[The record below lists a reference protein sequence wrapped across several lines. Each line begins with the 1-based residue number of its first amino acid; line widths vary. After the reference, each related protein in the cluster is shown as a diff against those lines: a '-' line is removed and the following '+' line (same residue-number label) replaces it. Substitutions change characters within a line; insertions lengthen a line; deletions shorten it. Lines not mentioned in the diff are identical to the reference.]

1 MPDIQAVRI
10 LYMEDDPG
18 LSRLLQKSLQR
29 RGYIVD
35 VASNGEEGLALLGG
49 TAYDLLLLDYNMPF
63 CGGMDVI
70 KTLSSKGTLL
80 PTIMVTGDGN
90 EEVAVEAMKLGA
102 ADYIVKDT
110 EMKYLEL
117 LPVVI
122 EQVLYR
128 QQLLRERQEML
139 EDVRES
145 EERYRRL
152 VELLPDGIMLYAE
165 QKIIYVN
172 PSGTRLL
179 GVVKPG
185 EIAGRPVID
194 VIHPENREEVHGGL
208 HQLDRGDACLARR
221 EVRLVGVDGR
231 EFSAEISAF
240 PLTLKGR
247 PAVQLVFRDVTE
259 RRIAAQNLERMALF
273 DSLTD
278 LPNRALFFDRLE
290 QALAAAQRNKT
301 IFALFYLDLDGF
313 KEVNDTF
320 GHDAGDL
327 LLKEAAQRLRSCLRR
342 SDTVARMG
350 GDEFTVILT
359 KIERSSDT
367 IIVADKIMSV
377 LNRPF
382 LLGGRP
388 RPLSAS
394 IGISVFPADG
404 EDGETLLKKADRAMY
419 GVKQARRNGYRPA
432 ASDRA

>member
-1 MPDIQAVRI
+1 
-10 LYMEDDPG
+10 MEDDPG

-110 EMKYLEL
+110 EMKYLDL

-128 QQLLRERQEML
+128 QQLLRERGEML

-152 VELLPDGIMLYAE
+152 VELLPDGIVLYAE
-165 QKIIYVN
+165 KKIIYVN

-179 GVVKPG
+179 GVLKPG
-185 EIAGRPVID
+185 EIAGKPIIE
-194 VIHPENREEVHGGL
+194 VIHPQFRDAVQEGL
-208 HQLDRGDACLARR
+208 HRLDRGDACLAWK

-231 EFSAEISAF
+231 ELDAEISAF
-240 PLTLKGR
+240 PLTLKGKR
-247 PAVQLVFRDVTE
+247 AVQLIFRDITE
-259 RRIAAQNLERMALF
+259 RRIAAQKLERMALF

-278 LPNRALFFDRLE
+278 LPNRALFFDRLQ
-290 QALAAAQRNKT
+290 QALATARRNNT
-301 IFALFYLDLDGF
+301 FFALLYLDLDGF
-313 KEVNDTF
+313 KKVNDTF
-320 GHDAGDL
+320 GHDAGDR
-327 LLKEAAQRLRSCLRR
+327 LLKETAQRLRSCLRQ

-359 KIERSSDT
+359 KIERSDDAA
-367 IIVADKIMSV
+367 IVADKIMRT

-382 LLGGRP
+382 LLGDRS
-388 RPLSAS
+388 RSISAS
-394 IGISVFPADG
+394 IGISVFPNDG
-404 EDGETLLKKADRAMY
+404 GDAETLLKKADAAMY
-419 GVKQARRNGYRPA
+419 RVKESGKSGYRLA
-432 ASDRA
+432 ASERA

>member
-1 MPDIQAVRI
+1 
-10 LYMEDDPG
+10 MEDDPG

-70 KTLSSKGTLL
+70 KTLSLKGTLP

-128 QQLLRERQEML
+128 QQLLQERREML

-152 VELLPDGIMLYAE
+152 VELLPDGIVLYTE
-165 QKIIYVN
+165 NKIVYVN
-172 PSGTRLL
+172 PAGTRLL
-179 GVVKPG
+179 GELKPG
-185 EIAGRPVID
+185 GIVGRPILD
-194 VIHPENREEVHGGL
+194 VIHPQNREEVQEGL
-208 HQLDRGDACLARR
+208 RRLDRGDACLAWK
-221 EVRLVGVDGR
+221 EVRLEGVDGR
-231 EFSAEISAF
+231 ELDAEISAF
-240 PLTLKGR
+240 PLTLKGKR
-247 PAVQLVFRDVTE
+247 AVQLIFRDVTD
-259 RRIAAQNLERMALF
+259 RKIAAQKLERMALL
-273 DSLTD
+273 DSLTG
-278 LPNRALFFDRLE
+278 LPNRALFFDRFQ
-290 QALAAAQRNKT
+290 QALASARRNKT

-313 KEVNDTF
+313 KRVNDTL
-320 GHDAGDL
+320 GHDAGDR
-327 LLKEAAQRLRSCLRR
+327 LLKETAQRLRSCLRQ
-342 SDTVARMG
+342 SDTVARIG

-359 KIERSSDT
+359 KIERASDT
-367 IIVADKIMSV
+367 AIVADKVMGV
-377 LNRPF
+377 LDKPF
-382 LLGGRP
+382 PLGDRS
-388 RPLSAS
+388 RSISAS
-394 IGISVFPADG
+394 IGISVYPDDG
-404 EDGETLLKKADRAMY
+404 EDADMLLKKADMAMY
-419 GVKQARRNGYRPA
+419 RVKQSGKSGYQLA
-432 ASDRA
+432 ASEQV